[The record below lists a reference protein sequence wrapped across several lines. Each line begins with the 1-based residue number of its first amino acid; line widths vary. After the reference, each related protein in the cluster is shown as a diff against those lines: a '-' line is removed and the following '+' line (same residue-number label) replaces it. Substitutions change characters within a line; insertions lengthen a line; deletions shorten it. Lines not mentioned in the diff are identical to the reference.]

1 MLNKRALYIQHGLS
15 LTRAKPF
22 REGCGWE
29 RFINIAFMN
38 PLMGGFSKVEEE
50 WEEELDKLPGRIETV
65 EQALDA
71 IEQLALNGYK
81 QIKSAEDVSMERI
94 EELYGKISVMRER
107 LLNIAYLARHA
118 KRILQQRRGVERK

>member
-1 MLNKRALYIQHGLS
+1 
-15 LTRAKPF
+15 
-22 REGCGWE
+22 
-29 RFINIAFMN
+29 
-38 PLMGGFSKVEEE
+38 MGGFSKVEEE
-50 WEEELDKLPGRIETV
+50 WEGELDKLPGRIETV

-118 KRILQQRRGVERK
+118 KRILQQQLGEQK